1 MCLALPLHLL
11 TRRCPIYSV
20 CFFLSCAAPPPRRSR
35 DLESTMDAMTEGKDA
50 FTALAALGK
59 VDTDADIEALFKKI
73 DDDGNGTLDAEE
85 VQKAFKE
92 SGKEMSIEDVK
103 ALFAQ
108 VKDEKSENKE
118 TVTLEE
124 FKTIMKPS
132 KEESK

>member
-1 MCLALPLHLL
+1 
-11 TRRCPIYSV
+11 
-20 CFFLSCAAPPPRRSR
+20 
-35 DLESTMDAMTEGKDA
+35 MDAMTEGKDA
-50 FTALAALGK
+50 FTALAARGK

-92 SGKEMSIEDVK
+92 SGKEMSIEEVK